1 MLQHKNKRME
11 ENNKT
16 GFMKAW
22 LRRKLEKANVNNE
35 KKWQCFD
42 ELFESVYCFSLSFVP
57 YVASF
62 SGLPFFGC
70 PFGIL

>member
-42 ELFESVYCFSLSFVP
+42 ELFESVY
-57 YVASF
+57 
-62 SGLPFFGC
+62 
-70 PFGIL
+70 